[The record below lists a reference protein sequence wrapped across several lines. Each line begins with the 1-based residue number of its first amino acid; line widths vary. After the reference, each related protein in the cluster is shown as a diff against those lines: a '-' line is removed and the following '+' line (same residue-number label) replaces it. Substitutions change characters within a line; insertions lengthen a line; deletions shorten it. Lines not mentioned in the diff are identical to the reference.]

1 MNKKIIFLLVLC
13 FILSIGSPVY
23 AQDGIDVTLEEPKV
37 TSLIKGE
44 EVTYKIK
51 VDFTKPLEQ
60 FSNLFVT
67 LRLSEG
73 LDFKSVK
80 LVGVQPKTGALET
93 IATPNNE
100 GRYGF
105 VTLRLTDIKALNG
118 ASEFSI
124 DVVTEV
130 NTVKKDGEKLSNTFT
145 VSFQT
150 HELKTHYYQIS
161 QDSTATVSSK
171 KTEQPKPVEQPKS
184 IEQPKPVE
192 QPKPTVNPTPQAS
205 AENTSLDFKSGRV
218 YSYFMDRIEG
228 VTNIGNTIEAKIGE
242 KVETVPVD
250 GSGRFKVV
258 VPTGTNQ
265 EIIITA
271 INSAGARGQ
280 SSSLRYVDEKTITSE
295 DLQLNIESL
304 KKMGYEDIVNRY
316 LKEFEEYTSTMSL
329 TLGIEGG
336 TRQDTFELFKRLYFA
351 TRTLD
356 PQILVHD
363 PFMNGYPEGNFLPK
377 NSITRA
383 ETAAILS
390 RIIAGGEVAD
400 KNSKFPDVPN
410 GKWYTKYIA
419 HLEELGIMKGYDDGK
434 FIPTNKIT
442 RAEFATII
450 SRQYKL
456 TESELIQFKDLNY
469 NHWTADDIMKVA
481 TAGIMEGYPDK
492 TFGHTLAVTRAEAA
506 TIINRALNRIPDKEY
521 IDKYN
526 ITNFTDV
533 KEHWAYYQIIEATTR
548 HEYVMDKGVEKY
560 RSHP

>member
-37 TSLIKGE
+37 TSLVKGE

-171 KTEQPKPVEQPKS
+171 KTEQTKPVEQPKS

-192 QPKPTVNPTPQAS
+192 QPKPTVNPTPQVS